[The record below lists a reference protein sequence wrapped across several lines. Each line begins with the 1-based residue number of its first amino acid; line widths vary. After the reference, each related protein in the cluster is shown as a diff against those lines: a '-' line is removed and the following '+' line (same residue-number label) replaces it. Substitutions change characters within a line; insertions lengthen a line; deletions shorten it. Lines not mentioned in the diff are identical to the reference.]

1 MSDNVTFEFLGR
13 QFERIFAEL
22 AEMRSEQVSVREDMR
37 VLTAIVPR
45 HDATLNGILD
55 QLHAMTTQLNRIDIR
70 LRRLDEQRAPT

>member
-1 MSDNVTFEFLGR
+1 MSDNVTFEFLSR
-13 QFERIFAEL
+13 QFERLFAEL
-22 AEMRSEQVSVREDMR
+22 AEIRSEQVSVREDMH

-55 QLHAMTTQLNRIDIR
+55 QLHAMTTQLNRIDVR